1 MIAPAFFVDVDT
13 QRDFMDAD
21 GALYVPGAVEIVETL
36 ETLTRLAVARG
47 IPVVATMDAHA
58 PDDPEFA
65 RYPAHCVRGTRGGQK
80 IPQTLLPR
88 HIVLPNEPGSVI
100 WEDADQIILE
110 KQAFSMFDNVHAEDV
125 VRRLGIRRCVVY
137 GVATECCV
145 RADVL
150 DLLAR
155 NYAVTLVTDAIRPL
169 DPAAGAAALAEM
181 QARGAV
187 LRSAAEVMRQ
197 LGTD

>member
-1 MIAPAFFVDVDT
+1 MIAPVFFVDVDT

-36 ETLTRLAVARG
+36 EALTHFAVARG

-65 RYPAHCVRGTRGGQK
+65 RYPPHCVRGTRGCQK

-88 HIVLPNEPGSVI
+88 HVLLPNAPADAS
-100 WEDADQIILE
+100 WEEADQVILE
-110 KQAFSMFDNVHAEDV
+110 KQVFSMFDNVHADAV
-125 VRRLGIRRCVVY
+125 VRRLGSRRAVLY
-137 GVATECCV
+137 GVATDCCV
-145 RADVL
+145 RADAL

-155 NYAVTLVTDAIRPL
+155 GVAVTLVTDAVRPL
-169 DPAAGAAALAEM
+169 NPADGAAALAEM
-181 QARGAV
+181 QARGAE
-187 LRSAAEVMRQ
+187 LRTAAEVMRD
-197 LGTD
+197 LAGD

>member
-1 MIAPAFFVDVDT
+1 MIAPAIFVDVDT
-13 QRDFMDAD
+13 QRDFMDPD
-21 GALYVPGAVEIVETL
+21 GALYVPGAVEIVDTL
-36 ETLTRLAVARG
+36 EALTHFAVARG

-58 PDDPEFA
+58 PDDPGFA
-65 RYPAHCVRGTRGGQK
+65 RYPPHCVRGTRGSQK

-88 HIVLPNEPGSVI
+88 HVVLPNAPGGALP
-100 WEDADQIILE
+100 EDADQIILE
-110 KQAFSMFDNVHAEDV
+110 KQAFSMFDNVHAEEV
-125 VRRLGIRRCVVY
+125 MGRLGIRRCVVY

-155 NYAVTLVTDAIRPL
+155 NYEVILVTDAVRPL
-169 DPAAGAAALAEM
+169 DPAAGTAALAEM

-187 LRSAAEVMRQ
+187 LVPVAEVMRQ
-197 LGTD
+197 FGTD